1 MRSVVSCVRPA
12 VDMRRCHRSHR
23 LDIWVPESKWRPSP
37 LSMSIVQYEPP
48 SYFSVRL
55 EPQAQVTP
63 PCNVTAA
70 CRSDSI
76 ELSTDCSADDSCLL
90 RKLVRRRET
99 RFALMNSET
108 WYKIALRGFMPCPRC
123 FPTSVSEVCHS
134 CTISNRIC
142 NKARSA
148 VKICLVS
155 RALKI
160 ALCPTNPYCLQ
171 KAIPH
176 NNPFFSHCYE
186 LSPA

>member
-63 PCNVTAA
+63 SCNVTAS

-76 ELSTDCSADDSCLL
+76 ELSTDCSADDSSLL

-99 RFALMNSET
+99 RSALMNSET
-108 WYKIALRGFMPCPRC
+108 CHKIALRGFMPCPRC

-155 RALKI
+155 RAFQNCIMSNKSILLAKGDS
-160 ALCPTNPYCLQ
+160 T
-171 KAIPH
+171 
-176 NNPFFSHCYE
+176 
-186 LSPA
+186 

>member
-76 ELSTDCSADDSCLL
+76 ELSTDCSADDSSLL

-99 RFALMNSET
+99 CCALMNSET
-108 WYKIALRGFMPCPRC
+108 CHKIALRGFMPCPRC

-176 NNPFFSHCYE
+176 NNPIFFS
-186 LSPA
+186 LL

>member
-1 MRSVVSCVRPA
+1 
-12 VDMRRCHRSHR
+12 MRRCHRSHR

-63 PCNVTAA
+63 SCNVTAS
-70 CRSDSI
+70 CRLDSI
-76 ELSTDCSADDSCLL
+76 ELSTDCSADDSSLL

-99 RFALMNSET
+99 RCALMNSET
-108 WYKIALRGFMPCPRC
+108 CHKIALRGFMPCPRC

-176 NNPFFSHCYE
+176 NNPIFCS
-186 LSPA
+186 LL